1 MVLSSIFSTTT
12 THQRGGASDI
22 VSLVVKNRVFL
33 AKIFTNLLVQLATTY
48 YVMEKYSF
56 PNKKWPYVIGSIILV
71 LIIAGTNLPYWAKFF
86 VFILFSYTIG
96 RIFAIYKKKYSEDVI
111 RGAILGA
118 MGIFVIMFII
128 GGLVPV
134 LGPKVGLAL
143 FIALL
148 SLLIVRIIG
157 MFSDKTAAYKK
168 WISGAGI
175 GIFGLYVVYD
185 TNNILKRADYYQG
198 DFITASLDYYLD
210 IINLFSELTNR

>member
-12 THQRGGASDI
+12 THQSGGASDI